1 MQLSGLKFTEEV
13 KSTLQI
19 TDDMPQPQRRLVETI
34 LTLPETT
41 LEEEFARRNA
51 AIDAVAA
58 YCKFEEGGPP
68 RGRKPTKHSNPL
80 PSLDVDPQV
89 VAAQAEEKAL
99 KAAMLSVFTAKRSL
113 ICFVCLGRKDLELAK
128 RVYEFASPG
137 DLTKHFKRK
146 HLSQV
151 KEKDRPDCNVCLM
164 QLEHK
169 MHFQNHALAIHG
181 TVS

>member
-1 MQLSGLKFTEEV
+1 
-13 KSTLQI
+13 
-19 TDDMPQPQRRLVETI
+19 MPLLQRRLVEAV
-34 LTLPETT
+34 LALPGTT
-41 LEEEFARRNA
+41 LEEETGHRNA

-68 RGRKPTKHSNPL
+68 RGRKPTKKANPL
-80 PSLDVDPQV
+80 PPSDADLQV
-89 VAAQAEEKAL
+89 MTAQAEEQAL
-99 KAAMLSVFTAKRSL
+99 KAAMLSVFTEERPL
-113 ICFVCLGRKDLELAK
+113 ICFVCLGRKGLEFAK
-128 RVYEFASPG
+128 RVYIFASPG

-151 KEKDRPDCNVCLM
+151 KEGDRPNCDVCLL

>member
-1 MQLSGLKFTEEV
+1 MQERES
-13 KSTLQI
+13 LQSKK
-19 TDDMPQPQRRLVETI
+19 EN
-34 LTLPETT
+34 
-41 LEEEFARRNA
+41 LEK
-51 AIDAVAA
+51 A
-58 YCKFEEGGPP
+58 YLCLDQLFKELAMDEKEQKQG
-68 RGRKPTKHSNPL
+68 KHSNPL

-99 KAAMLSVFTAKRSL
+99 KAAMLSVFTAKRPL

-128 RVYEFASPG
+128 RLYEFASPG

-181 TVS
+181 TERTRSKNVYSRRSPVEFSV